1 MKPEM
6 DVGTNQKAFQIN
18 LDTKRYGTFAEI
30 GAGQEVARRFFQV
43 GGAAGTIAKTMSAYD
58 VTFSDAIYGPAD
70 RYVSRKRLQTMLDHE
85 YNLLLERLDAKLGGE
100 RTFFCFADTV
110 AARSFKQHNE
120 SHGWLG
126 VRFQTQPRSEPSQII
141 IHVRMLDEANVDQ
154 QEALGVIGVNL
165 LYGAFYHSQPERLI
179 SSLQENL
186 APGRIEVDMIK
197 FSGPAFHHVDN
208 RLMSLQLVSQGLTN
222 AVMFTA
228 DGETVQPAEVFYKK
242 AILVER
248 GSFRPVT
255 YATNDML
262 DGALRQ
268 FLKESGCSQK
278 ELVVLMEMTLENLLS
293 EGQLDHADFLARVD
307 ILGALGRTVLISKF
321 GEYYRLAGYLSRYT
335 DKMVGLVMGVP
346 SVMEIFEE
354 KYYLNLEGGILEALG
369 RMFKSGL
376 KLYVYPMIDEARGKV
391 VKATELEVASNLRSL
406 YRYLIDNQFIRE
418 IDAYHPE
425 YLRIYPPDVLAK
437 LQANDE
443 SWEKMVPP
451 EVAQIIKELEFFGY
465 QAPVAA

>member
-1 MKPEM
+1 MKAEM
-6 DVGTNQKAFQIN
+6 DVETNRKALQIN
-18 LDTKRYGTFAEI
+18 LDAQKYGTFAEI
-30 GAGQEVARRFFQV
+30 GAGEEVARRFFLV
-43 GGAAGTIAKTMSAYD
+43 GGASGTIAKTMSAYD

-85 YNLLLERLDAKLGGE
+85 YHLLLERLDAKLGSE

-110 AARSFKQHNE
+110 AARSFKQRNE

-141 IHVRMLDEANVDQ
+141 VHVRMLDEANVHQ
-154 QEALGVIGVNL
+154 QEVLGVIGVNL
-165 LYGAFYHSQPERLI
+165 LYGAFYHSQPEKLI

-197 FSGPAFHHVDN
+197 FSGPAFYHVDN

-222 AVMFTA
+222 AVMFRA

-268 FLKESGCSQK
+268 FLNESGCSEK

-307 ILGALGRTVLISKF
+307 ILGALGRTVLISRF
-321 GEYYRLAGYLSRYT
+321 GEYYRLAGYLARYT
-335 DKMVGLVMGVP
+335 NKMVGLVMGVP
-346 SVMEIFEE
+346 SVMEIFDE

-376 KLYVYPMIDEARGKV
+376 KLYVYPMIDETSGKI
-391 VKATELEVASNLRSL
+391 VKATELKVAPKLRSL

-418 IDAYHPE
+418 IDAYDAE

-437 LQANDE
+437 LHAGDE

-451 EVAQIIKELEFFGY
+451 EVAQIIKEREFFGY
-465 QAPVAA
+465 RAPVAA